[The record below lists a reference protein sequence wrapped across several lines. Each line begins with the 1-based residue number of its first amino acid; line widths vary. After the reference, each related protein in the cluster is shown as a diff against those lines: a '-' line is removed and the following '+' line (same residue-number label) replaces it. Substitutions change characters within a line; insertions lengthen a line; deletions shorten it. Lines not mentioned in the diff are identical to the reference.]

1 MIINMGIIIVNTPE
15 TQSSLLTTVALLQA
29 VLELLSHMIFINSC
43 FFQLV
48 FEFILT
54 HSVSKQCS
62 NSTALHFTEVI
73 LHNRHGKQNTVSQKL

>member
-29 VLELLSHMIFINSC
+29 VLELLSQMIFINSF

-62 NSTALHFTEVI
+62 NNTALHFT
-73 LHNRHGKQNTVSQKL
+73 SQK

>member
-1 MIINMGIIIVNTPE
+1 MIINMGIIIVNTSE

-29 VLELLSHMIFINSC
+29 VLELLSHMIFINS
-43 FFQLV
+43 FFFSQLV

-62 NSTALHFTEVI
+62 NNTALHFT
-73 LHNRHGKQNTVSQKL
+73 SQK

>member
-1 MIINMGIIIVNTPE
+1 MIINMGIIIVNTSE

-29 VLELLSHMIFINSC
+29 VLELLSHMIFINS
-43 FFQLV
+43 FFFFSQLV

-62 NSTALHFTEVI
+62 NNTALHFT
-73 LHNRHGKQNTVSQKL
+73 SQK

>member
-1 MIINMGIIIVNTPE
+1 MIINMGIIIVNTSE

-43 FFQLV
+43 FFFSQLV

-54 HSVSKQCS
+54 HSVSKQCR
-62 NSTALHFTEVI
+62 NNTALHFT
-73 LHNRHGKQNTVSQKL
+73 SQK

>member
-1 MIINMGIIIVNTPE
+1 MIINMGIIIVNTSE

-29 VLELLSHMIFINSC
+29 VLELLSHMIFINS
-43 FFQLV
+43 FFFFFFSQLV

-62 NSTALHFTEVI
+62 NNTALHFT
-73 LHNRHGKQNTVSQKL
+73 SQK

>member
-1 MIINMGIIIVNTPE
+1 MIINMGIIIVNTSE

-29 VLELLSHMIFINSC
+29 VLELLSHMIFINS
-43 FFQLV
+43 FFFFFSQLV

-62 NSTALHFTEVI
+62 NNTALHFT
-73 LHNRHGKQNTVSQKL
+73 SQK